1 MAFYLIWTSQ
11 TLDSKIRYGS
21 SKKVQNGA
29 ENWQNCL
36 IAWKGGNG
44 KISKSFHPLKEILLA
59 YFASKAKS
67 CFFFTAKVKVILI
80 NHFYR
85 PAVYSFTGI
94 IG

>member
-1 MAFYLIWTSQ
+1 MGHQ
-11 TLDSKIRYGS
+11 
-21 SKKVQNGA
+21 KKVQNGA

-36 IAWKGGNG
+36 IARKGGNG

-59 YFASKAKS
+59 YFASKSKNKLG
-67 CFFFTAKVKVILI
+67 FFTAKVKAILI